1 MSQIRTLLLQRPG
14 FWFFQIT
21 GWMLFSAA
29 MKLYFPDLQVTNLV
43 TFWKFINFYFLGF
56 FLTSGLR
63 FFYTRVFK
71 NDKSILMIVAVSLL
85 SSALIMFLVGFLDG
99 LSAYPFMDAAGKEKF
114 VMTWKHFDL
123 ARFYHDNIF
132 WYLVFLLWNIMYF
145 GLKAWLDL
153 RETRERSEKA
163 VLLAQQSQL
172 RMLRYQLNPHFL
184 FNSLNSI
191 QALVY
196 EDPERA
202 DRMIFRLSEFL
213 RYTLRNQDRLMI
225 SLAEEIKIVEEY
237 LYIEQARFPDR
248 FKYSL
253 EISDEA
259 ARREVVA
266 FMLQPFVEN
275 AIKHGMRSSPDFL
288 EINISAICS
297 NGKLTI
303 RIRNNGQWLESNEE
317 GVGIKNVFDR
327 LQNAF
332 PGKYSLSI
340 SKETGNV
347 CVEITIEQ

>member
-1 MSQIRTLLLQRPG
+1 MFQLRTFLLQRPG
-14 FWFFQIT
+14 FWFFQIS
-21 GWMLFSAA
+21 GWMLFSGA
-29 MKLYFPDLQVTNLV
+29 MKLYFPNLVVTNLE
-43 TFWKFINFYFLGF
+43 TLWMFLNFYFLGF
-56 FLTSGLR
+56 LLTSCLR
-63 FFYTRVFK
+63 FIYLRVFK
-71 NDKSILMIVAVSLL
+71 HDKSILLIVAASLI
-85 SSALIMFLVGFLDG
+85 SSALLMLLISFLDG

-123 ARFYHDNIF
+123 AGFYHDNIF
-132 WYLVFLLWNIMYF
+132 WYLVFILWNIMYF

-153 RETRERSEKA
+153 RETRERSDKA

-225 SLAEEIKIVEEY
+225 PLSEEIKIVEEY

-248 FKYSL
+248 LKYKI
-253 EISDEA
+253 EISEEA
-259 ARREVVA
+259 SRREVIA

-288 EINISAICS
+288 EIEVTAVYRNGRLIISIKN
-297 NGKLTI
+297 NGKWI
-303 RIRNNGQWLESNEE
+303 ESEEE
-317 GVGIKNVFDR
+317 GVGIRNVFDR

-332 PGKYSLSI
+332 PDRYKLEIIKGAD
-340 SKETGNV
+340 GV
-347 CVEITIEQ
+347 CVEIIIT

>member
-1 MSQIRTLLLQRPG
+1 
-14 FWFFQIT
+14 
-21 GWMLFSAA
+21 
-29 MKLYFPDLQVTNLV
+29 
-43 TFWKFINFYFLGF
+43 
-56 FLTSGLR
+56 
-63 FFYTRVFK
+63 
-71 NDKSILMIVAVSLL
+71 
-85 SSALIMFLVGFLDG
+85 MFLVGFLDG

-114 VMTWKHFDL
+114 VKSWQYFDL

-132 WYLVFLLWNIMYF
+132 WYLVFLLWNILYF

-237 LYIEQARFPDR
+237 LYIEKARFPDR
-248 FKYSL
+248 LKYTI
-253 EISDEA
+253 EINDEA

-275 AIKHGMRSSPDFL
+275 AIKHGMKSSPDFL
-288 EINISAICS
+288 EINISAICN
-297 NGKLTI
+297 NGKLI
-303 RIRNNGQWLESNEE
+303 IQIRNNGQWLESNEE
-317 GVGIKNVFDR
+317 GIGIKNVFDR
-327 LQNAF
+327 LHNAF

-340 SKETGNV
+340 SRDTGNV
-347 CVEITIEQ
+347 CVEITIER

>member
-1 MSQIRTLLLQRPG
+1 MAQLRTFLSQRPG
-14 FWFFQIT
+14 FWFFQIA
-21 GWMLFSAA
+21 GWILFTIG
-29 MKLYFPDLQVTNLV
+29 MKLYFPNMEVTDIV
-43 TFWKFINFYFLGF
+43 TFWKFVNFYLIGFL
-56 FLTSGLR
+56 LTCGLR
-63 FFYTRVFK
+63 FIYTRVLK
-71 NDKSILMIVAVSLL
+71 NDKSILLIVAVSLL

-114 VMTWKHFDL
+114 VKSWQYFDL

-132 WYLVFLLWNIMYF
+132 WYLVFLLWNILYF

-237 LYIEQARFPDR
+237 LYIEKARFPDR
-248 FKYSL
+248 LKYTI
-253 EISDEA
+253 EINDEA

-275 AIKHGMRSSPDFL
+275 AIKHGMKSSPDFL
-288 EINISAICS
+288 EINISAICN
-297 NGKLTI
+297 NGKLI
-303 RIRNNGQWLESNEE
+303 IQIRNNGQWLESNEE
-317 GVGIKNVFDR
+317 GIGIKNVFDR
-327 LQNAF
+327 LHNAF

-340 SKETGNV
+340 SRDTGNV
-347 CVEITIEQ
+347 CVEITIER